1 MADRETRNACFSM
14 VMGIVE
20 NIGTYIGGQGILIDA
35 AIKLSSVADI
45 GRALRL
51 QIEKL

>member
-1 MADRETRNACFSM
+1 MADRETHSDCFSM
-14 VMGIVE
+14 VIGIDE

-35 AIKLSSVADI
+35 AIQLSSVADI

-51 QIEKL
+51 QIKKL